1 MFPRARDEVG
11 FSGVHQGHVFDGF
24 EIVERP
30 PAPDV
35 VVARCECG
43 AVLYVARASYATCPE
58 CSAGVATGGAVCL
71 RCGGNGKVIDH
82 ARLRWR
88 SPEEAEVA
96 GASTS

>member
-1 MFPRARDEVG
+1 MFPEALDEVG
-11 FSGVHQGHVFDGF
+11 FSGDHRGHAFDGF

-43 AVLYVARASYATCPE
+43 AALYVARASYSTCPE
-58 CSAGVATGGAVCL
+58 CSGGDARDVLCL
-71 RCGGNGKVIDH
+71 RCGGSGKVIDH

-88 SPEEAEVA
+88 QPGEAEVA
-96 GASTS
+96 GASS